1 MTHGVQG
8 YFIERGRAARRVAL
22 IAFSVAL
29 AGMVPLVALTLPPF
43 QRPMRELIR
52 QTARFGYE
60 GPDQFVRR
68 ISLQRL
74 PGSNVVTREMGA
86 IDTRRARPGGALRAR
101 RVDDRRAPPEVR
113 PNLVGPG
120 TADVDMLQRAV
131 SRLANIPVVQSEDLV
146 IEHASTPIYPQ
157 AEIDQGIEGR
167 VIVQALI
174 DTTGRVVD
182 VQLLASTG
190 VTPFE
195 RSSAEA
201 VWQFRFRPYRPEGAE
216 GLTREVYAIFRFAF
230 RIY

>member
-8 YFIERGRAARRVAL
+8 FFIERRRAARRVAL
-22 IAFSVAL
+22 IALGLSL
-29 AGMVPLVALTLPPF
+29 AGMAPLIALTLPPF
-43 QRPMRELIR
+43 QSPMREIIR

-68 ISLQRL
+68 ISLQQL
-74 PGSNVVTREMGA
+74 PGRNVVTREMGA
-86 IDTRRARPGGALRAR
+86 IHTRRAKPGGALRAR
-101 RVDDRRAPPEVR
+101 RVTDRRAPPELR
-113 PNLVGPG
+113 PNVVGPG
-120 TADVDMLQRAV
+120 VADADMLAHAV

-146 IEHASTPIYPQ
+146 IVHASTPLYPPS
-157 AEIDQGIEGR
+157 EIERNIEGR
-167 VIVQALI
+167 VMVQALI

-190 VTPFE
+190 VVPFE

-201 VWQFRFRPYRPEGAE
+201 VWQYRFRPYRPEGV
-216 GLTREVYAIFRFAF
+216 TREVYAIFRFSF